1 MSVIKQISIHN
12 GNSWGNPYDIGANAE
27 NVSLIDNNG
36 EPFLLAGSY
45 NVRGALSN
53 ILPMSRLSSNTVVV
67 TDSSGRLSTSNSNIS
82 SDVLNTALAGAS
94 ATTSLQ
100 SQINTINNKIGNT
113 PISTI
118 GDGTITNALNVVNN
132 KTIPII
138 KKIENSN
145 FYDTRCENIAAG
157 EETYLWKIGN
167 VHVAVI
173 CVKMKKTVTSEQTSI
188 ITLPSGFN
196 APTGTQPWSIIYNRS
211 TGKLYQVNIST
222 AGNINILNRGELAIG
237 NNLLGQIVWIA

>member
-100 SQINTINNKIGNT
+100 SQIDTLNNTTITGIQNTLNTLSNKI
-113 PISTI
+113 I
-118 GDGTITNALNVVNN
+118 
-132 KTIPII
+132 IPITD
-138 KKIENSN
+138 
-145 FYDTRCENIAAG
+145 FYDNRCRNQNG
-157 EETYLWKIGN
+157 DTGTYIFKIGS
-167 VHVAVI
+167 I
-173 CVKMKKTVTSEQTSI
+173 CIISFGVTMLKKLTGNGTSI
-188 ITLPSGFN
+188 IKIPNTIL
-196 APTGTQPWSIIYNRS
+196 APAQKTYGISYNLTKKRAFAA
-211 TGKLYQVNIST
+211 NISE
-222 AGNINILNRGELAIG
+222 AGNVNLIHEQTIQINDLIT
-237 NNLLGQIVWIA
+237 GQIVWIEKNNS